1 MQLILPML
9 RLFRKGIYL
18 SHDIMVP
25 CPLWQTLCDLALKL
39 EVKGTQDYTEWLK
52 TLPCRLKLLALCFA
66 FASAKSFPG

>member
-9 RLFRKGIYL
+9 LLFRKGIYL
-18 SHDIMVP
+18 SPDIMVP

-52 TLPCRLKLLALCFA
+52 TLSWQIEITGPLFRICLC
-66 FASAKSFPG
+66 